1 MQKDRGG
8 HESRLECFECLSAL
22 GGEIPGGAFPGE
34 SCEGNRDIRVAVN
47 ESMIEIGETKEGL
60 YVANLLRLG
69 PVLNRLD
76 LLLAHLES
84 IRRKDVT

>member
-1 MQKDRGG
+1 MRKDRGG
-8 HESRLECFECLSAL
+8 CKSHLEGFECLSAL
-22 GGEIPGGAFPGE
+22 GGEVPWGAFSGE

-47 ESMIEIGETKEGL
+47 ESSIEIGETEEGL
-60 YVANLLRLG
+60 YIANLLRLG
-69 PVLNRLD
+69 PVLDHLD